1 MLKEQ
6 IKIKITEAGYTM
18 TELVVTIAMVGT
30 LLSFAVPRYTSVS
43 EETQGERNIA
53 NMQVIRE
60 TFFHYFYRMHQK
72 AGRIAHFPPQPTNTD
87 TLMTETW
94 ANTPMTLSGDKP
106 KDLFSS
112 GKLPMNSNNKP
123 FKYKTWKET
132 DQTTGEVNHYIT
144 IEDVDEDS
152 PSYGKSFTY
161 SRYNIRY

>member
-1 MLKEQ
+1 MLKDQ
-6 IKIKITEAGYTM
+6 IKRRITEAGYTM

-87 TLMTETW
+87 TLMTEIW
-94 ANTPMTLSGDKP
+94 ANTPMALSDDKP
-106 KDLFSS
+106 KDLFST

-123 FKYKTWKET
+123 FKYKTWKDT
-132 DQTTGEVNHYIT
+132 SQTTGEISYYIE
-144 IEDVDEDS
+144 IEDIDEDS

-161 SRYNIRY
+161 SI